1 MGFAQSFS
9 AFAALCTKASG
20 KASREGPELSHL
32 ERGCL
37 RCEFEGLNDWTTAAN
52 GFSLFREYIEKLL
65 VMVEMRCHFRLFQ
78 LFPTGRQ
85 TVLVK
90 ARVVFKMARLRW
102 RGRER
107 ERGKQTRM
115 PGCACQAAVSTDL
128 LNYALGRLEDILD
141 PISAKV
147 CFPSQC
153 FSMFHINL
161 LWSNEWRGAFI
172 TPMMFCKSCKNQRFW
187 SRFFACSLSCE
198 LRCHHRTAT
207 CVIHAR
213 WQAATS
219 L

>member
-1 MGFAQSFS
+1 MACCAQSFS

-32 ERGCL
+32 EQGCL

-107 ERGKQTRM
+107 ERKTDANAGLCLSGGSFNWPLELCPWPTRGHSGSY
-115 PGCACQAAVSTDL
+115 PQKCVFRRS
-128 LNYALGRLEDILD
+128 
-141 PISAKV
+141 V
-147 CFPSQC
+147 FQC
-153 FSMFHINL
+153 FTSTCCDQMND
-161 LWSNEWRGAFI
+161 GAHLS
-172 TPMMFCKSCKNQRFW
+172 PPWC
-187 SRFFACSLSCE
+187 FA
-198 LRCHHRTAT
+198 RAARTN
-207 CVIHAR
+207 VFGLGSSHV
-213 WQAATS
+213 